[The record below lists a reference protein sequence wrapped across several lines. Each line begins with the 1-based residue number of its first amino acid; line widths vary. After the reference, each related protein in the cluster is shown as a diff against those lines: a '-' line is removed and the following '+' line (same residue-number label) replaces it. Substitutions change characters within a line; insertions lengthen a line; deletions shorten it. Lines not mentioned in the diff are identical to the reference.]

1 MADAS
6 SLEIRRDNK
15 ILMLTLNRPEV
26 RNAFTAEMNTQMAE
40 AILAADFDDDIAM
53 IAITGAGDKAFC
65 SGADLNEARQAADA
79 GEVFRGPLRTTRR
92 GLFEVMID
100 SKKPIM
106 AIVNGPAIAGGFELA
121 LAADIR
127 IAAEDAYFAL
137 PEAKRARG
145 AHFASVVLPQMVPPG
160 IAMEWLY
167 TGCRIPLDEAER
179 WGLINR
185 RATATTLMDTAM
197 DLAAEILTSAPLS
210 LQRMKLTYRKTFGMP
225 LLSAL
230 RLDVGPDVYGS
241 EDQVEGARA
250 YLEKRDPVWK
260 GR

>member
-1 MADAS
+1 MVDGT

-15 ILMLTLNRPEV
+15 VLILTLNRPEV
-26 RNAFTAEMNTQMAE
+26 RNAFTAEMNSQMAE
-40 AILAADFDDDIAM
+40 AILAADFDDDVAM

-65 SGADLNEARQAADA
+65 SGADLNEARQAAEA

-167 TGCRIPLDEAER
+167 TGRRIPLDEAER

-185 RATATTLMDTAM
+185 RATAAQLMDTAM
-197 DLAAEILTSAPLS
+197 DMAAEILTSAPLS